1 MKTAL
6 LLSVLCAAMAV
17 TASLTCGNATCG
29 NDEACNSG
37 ATDCLCNNTYYTYS
51 AANPSPNVTCDGGKF
66 NILVPKCWLEKNRYD
81 TTNIRLE
88 NTSCLALR
96 EVVNGI
102 AQMGIHRAL
111 DTTDCGTT
119 SESNATH
126 VTYSNR
132 LYIFAKMSPIITR
145 KNVVMNIS
153 CTYPLNSNNVTFNIS
168 LNPVLGSTEI
178 TVPGSSASFTVN
190 MVAYTDDTFTTA
202 LSSTT
207 DLYVEQIIY
216 ISVIIP
222 ELDVGSFKL
231 KVVRIYATGDGS
243 NATQYNLLVDEC
255 PATGITADLLYV
267 INNGNNNEARFR
279 MKVFQIAGSSSVRLF
294 ADVVVCKASDTSCA
308 RNCTAQS
315 KSAKSEESGATVSVI
330 LQPSERFADF
340 SSASSFSMPWTLPAL
355 LFSWILVK
363 LICLDDILTHPYQES
378 ILRQINESVA
388 RRSTTIE
395 RRVTDSPVIMRRRRT
410 QWEESAVTSQPRRRA
425 AATALRSGKAHFMY
439 LSLLSVLLAG
449 AASMRKT
456 IVCANTNLS
465 HCDGVFSL

>member
-17 TASLTCGNATCG
+17 TASLTCGSVACG

-111 DTTDCGTT
+111 ATTDCGTT
-119 SESNATH
+119 AESNATH
-126 VTYSNR
+126 VTYRNR
-132 LYIFAKMSPIITR
+132 LYIFAKTSPIITR

-153 CTYPLNSNNVTFNIS
+153 CTYPLTINNVALNIS

-178 TVPGSSASFTVN
+178 TVPGSNANFTVS
-190 MVAYTDDTFTTA
+190 MVAYTEDTFTTV
-202 LSSTT
+202 LSAA
-207 DLYVEQIIY
+207 DPLYVEDIIY

-222 ELDVGSFKL
+222 DLDVNSFKL

-243 NATQYNLLVDEC
+243 DTTQYNLLENGC
-255 PATGITADLLYV
+255 PATSEAAGLLSV
-267 INNGNNNEARFR
+267 ISNGNGTEAQFKL
-279 MKVFQIAGSSSVRLF
+279 KVFQIATSSGVRLS
-294 ADVVVCKASDTSCA
+294 ADVVICKATDICVPDCFKA
-308 RNCTAQS
+308 
-315 KSAKSEESGATVSVI
+315 KSAKSEDGGATVSLI

-363 LICLDDILTHPYQES
+363 L
-378 ILRQINESVA
+378 
-388 RRSTTIE
+388 
-395 RRVTDSPVIMRRRRT
+395 M
-410 QWEESAVTSQPRRRA
+410 
-425 AATALRSGKAHFMY
+425 
-439 LSLLSVLLAG
+439 
-449 AASMRKT
+449 
-456 IVCANTNLS
+456 
-465 HCDGVFSL
+465 